1 MITNYKFSC
10 SFDLR
15 CNAPL
20 TVATFFTSF
29 GVLPMRNFSSTDVVL
44 GPGGHKVPGIPVKK
58 KLKHASIVSPL
69 DSKHVSTSP
78 LLACP
83 STHPQFGIPLPHRP
97 QMPRPARCCLW
108 MLRVLSWLARGHFGP
123 DLRIGLFCRHS
134 SVHQVLS
141 SHLPVLPIATDTN
154 Q

>member
-1 MITNYKFSC
+1 MQCTTYRCSIFCFFWRSLVTWYSMLMTKFQSRGK
-10 SFDLR
+10 FQGQ
-15 CNAPL
+15 
-20 TVATFFTSF
+20 VW
-29 GVLPMRNFSSTDVVL
+29 SS
-44 GPGGHKVPGIPVKK
+44 PGIPEIRN

-123 DLRIGLFCRHS
+123 HLRIGLFCRHS
-134 SVHQVLS
+134 SFHQVLS

>member
-1 MITNYKFSC
+1 MQCTTYRCSIFCFFGERACRLFSNQVVSGGQVVKFLG
-10 SFDLR
+10 F
-15 CNAPL
+15 L
-20 TVATFFTSF
+20 TE
-29 GVLPMRNFSSTDVVL
+29 
-44 GPGGHKVPGIPVKK
+44 K
-58 KLKHASIVSPL
+58 KLKHALIVSPL

-83 STHPQFGIPLPHRP
+83 STHLQFGIPLPHRP